1 MLKDTTKDCEA
12 RFKNTEIKQLSVN
25 FGDLNG
31 AMEELLKAG
40 SGNAE
45 IDRLGGE
52 LSEARCDIKAL
63 KGKIAA
69 NKKKGCPDCGGD
81 DDKKKGDDD
90 KKKGG
95 NGESADCDDT
105 TKLRMRARYALGE
118 LHAREQ
124 EH

>member
-81 DDKKKGDDD
+81 D

-95 NGESADCDDT
+95 DADCDDT